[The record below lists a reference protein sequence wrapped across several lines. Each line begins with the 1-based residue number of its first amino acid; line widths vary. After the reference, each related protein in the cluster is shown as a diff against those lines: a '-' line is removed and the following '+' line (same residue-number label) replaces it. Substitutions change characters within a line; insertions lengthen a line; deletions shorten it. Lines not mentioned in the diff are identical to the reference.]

1 MENFRMRP
9 KGDFIKNSSW
19 QELYVLVEHWKSDL
33 LFYKDDL
40 KFLRH
45 LEDKYFLW
53 IKGEAD
59 LERIRRAG
67 ESILKDTRDCDDLL
81 KRVDRHLSRISAI
94 IDEPE
99 NQNHRVFR
107 EEHMELEDDIAQ
119 FIIKTRKNRSELFK
133 IVELD
138 VEVEKL

>member
-1 MENFRMRP
+1 
-9 KGDFIKNSSW
+9 
-19 QELYVLVEHWKSDL
+19 
-33 LFYKDDL
+33 
-40 KFLRH
+40 
-45 LEDKYFLW
+45 
-53 IKGEAD
+53 
-59 LERIRRAG
+59 
-67 ESILKDTRDCDDLL
+67 LKDTRDCDDLL